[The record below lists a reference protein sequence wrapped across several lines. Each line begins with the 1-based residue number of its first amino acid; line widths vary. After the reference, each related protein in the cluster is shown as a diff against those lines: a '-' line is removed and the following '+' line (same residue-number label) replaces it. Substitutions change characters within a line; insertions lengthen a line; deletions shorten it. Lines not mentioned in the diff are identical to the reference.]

1 MAAKLLKRAACGFVL
16 GMVVG
21 ALVVVAI
28 SFASGNDSL
37 VLPERLL
44 KMTGSEAGALLAQ
57 MLVSGAFGIIPMAGT
72 LLYELD
78 SWGLLK
84 QAMVHYASYT
94 VAFICFGT
102 AFGWV
107 EPTLDD
113 IGIMA
118 GIFAVCHCIIWL
130 IMYNRYRSEV
140 KRLNELLAKTKAP

>member
-21 ALVVVAI
+21 ALMVIAI
-28 SFASGNDSL
+28 SFASGNGSL
-37 VLPERLL
+37 VLPAKLL
-44 KMTGSEAGALLAQ
+44 KMTGSEAGALLAH
-57 MLVSGAFGIIPMAGT
+57 MLVSGAYGAIPMAGT

-84 QAMVHYASYT
+84 QAVVHYASYT
-94 VAFICFGT
+94 AAFMCFGI
-102 AFGWV
+102 AFGWID
-107 EPTLDD
+107 PTLADT
-113 IGIMA
+113 GVMA

-140 KRLNELLAKTKAP
+140 RRLNELLARTKAS

>member
-1 MAAKLLKRAACGFVL
+1 MAARLLKRTACGFVL

-21 ALVVVAI
+21 ALMVVAI
-28 SFASGNDSL
+28 SFVSGNGSL
-37 VLPERLL
+37 VLPEKLL

-57 MLVSGAFGIIPMAGT
+57 MLVSGAYGAIPMAGT

-84 QAMVHYASYT
+84 QAVVHYASYT
-94 VAFICFGT
+94 VAFMCFGI
-102 AFGWV
+102 AAGWI

-113 IGIMA
+113 ISVMT

>member
-1 MAAKLLKRAACGFVL
+1 MAAKLFKRAACGFVL

-21 ALVVVAI
+21 ALMVVGI
-28 SFASGNDSL
+28 SFASGNGSL
-37 VLPERLL
+37 VLPAKLL
-44 KMTGSEAGALLAQ
+44 KITGSEAGALLAQ
-57 MLVSGAFGIIPMAGT
+57 MLASGAYGAIPMAGT
-72 LLYELD
+72 LIYELD

-84 QAMVHYASYT
+84 QAVVHYASYT
-94 VAFICFGT
+94 VTFMCFSI
-102 AFGWV
+102 AAGWI

-140 KRLNELLAKTKAP
+140 KQLNELLSKTKTP